1 MSGNRLF
8 VDTNILLYFLDGDSD
23 VIEMI
28 ADKNIIISFVSEL
41 ELLAFPKISADSEE
55 TIKGLL
61 SNCTIIDISPEI
73 KDLTV
78 EFRRKSKLK
87 LPDAIV
93 AATAFYLKLPLLTA
107 DKQFRTV
114 SELEVILYEL

>member
-1 MSGNRLF
+1 MSGNSLF

-28 ADKNIIISFVSEL
+28 ADKNIIISFISEP
-41 ELLAFPKISADSEE
+41 ELLAFPKISAVSEE

-61 SNCTIIDISPEI
+61 KNCTIVDISPEI
-73 KDLTV
+73 KDLTI

-87 LPDAIV
+87 FLMQLLLLRHC
-93 AATAFYLKLPLLTA
+93 TSNYHYLLLTNSSA
-107 DKQFRTV
+107 Q
-114 SELEVILYEL
+114 